1 MPHLLII
8 ETSPRGASSVSRAM
22 TDLYA
27 EAWQD
32 RYPEGVITRR
42 DLMAT
47 PLEFTDARWLA
58 AYFTPPAQQTEAM
71 RAALALSDQLVREL
85 VEADELVIGTPVYN
99 YNVPAILKSWV
110 DHIVR
115 KGVTLGFSGEGLLTG
130 KRATVLVAS
139 GGVYTEGSPIRQRD
153 LATQW
158 LRLILQVLGIGDVHF
173 VAAGGSKAIDLGQQS
188 REDFMAP
195 LLPLIQAAALR

>member
-1 MPHLLII
+1 MTRFIGLRPAVPAIFVALLL
-8 ETSPRGASSVSRAM
+8 SACV
-22 TDLYA
+22 
-27 EAWQD
+27 
-32 RYPEGVITRR
+32 
-42 DLMAT
+42 
-47 PLEFTDARWLA
+47 
-58 AYFTPPAQQTEAM
+58 TPPAQQTEAM

-85 VEADELVIGTPVYN
+85 VDADELVIGTPVYN

-115 KGVTLGFSGEGLLTG
+115 KGVTLGFSGDGLLTG

-139 GGVYTEGSPIRQRD
+139 GGVYTEGSPIRERD